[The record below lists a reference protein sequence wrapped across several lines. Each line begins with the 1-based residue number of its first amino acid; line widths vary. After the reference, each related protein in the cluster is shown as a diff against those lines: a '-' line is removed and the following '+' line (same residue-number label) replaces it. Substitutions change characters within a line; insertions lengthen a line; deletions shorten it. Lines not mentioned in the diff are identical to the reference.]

1 MVLAPAIEVLDL
13 TFVPFIDHSQI
24 QERVREIATLINHD
38 FEHKVPVFI
47 PILNGAFMFAA
58 DLLKEICIP
67 CEVSFVKVASYHGE
81 NTSGTVK
88 EVLGLQVDIKGR
100 HIILV
105 EDIVDTGLTMNQLVQ
120 SILKLEPASLSIATL
135 FLKPESLQVELPLT
149 YKGFEIENKFIVGY
163 GLDYN
168 ERGRNF
174 RDVYQKA
181 D

>member
-1 MVLAPAIEVLDL
+1 MVLAPTLEVLDL
-13 TFVPFIDHSQI
+13 TFVPFMDHSTI
-24 QERVREIATLINHD
+24 QKRVIEIGTSINED
-38 FEHKVPVFI
+38 FENKIPIFI

-81 NTSGTVK
+81 NTTGKVH
-88 EVLGLQVDIKGR
+88 EVLGLQTEIRGR

-105 EDIVDTGLTMNQLVQ
+105 EDIVDTGLTMNQLVKAF
-120 SILKLEPASLSIATL
+120 LKLEPASLSIATL
-135 FLKPESLQVELPLT
+135 FVKPEALQVELPLT

-168 ERGRNF
+168 GQGRNF

>member
-1 MVLAPAIEVLDL
+1 MVLAPVIEVLDL
-13 TFVPFIDHSQI
+13 TFVPFISHSQI
-24 QERVREIATLINHD
+24 QLRVREIGTAINQS
-38 FEHKVPVFI
+38 FEDKVPVFI
-47 PILNGAFMFAA
+47 PILNGGFMFAA

-67 CEVSFVKVASYHGE
+67 CEVSFVKVASYQGE
-81 NTSGTVK
+81 STGGEVK
-88 EVLGLQVDIKGR
+88 EVLGLNTDIKGR

-105 EDIVDTGLTMNQLVQ
+105 EDIVDTGLTMEKLVT
-120 SILKLEPASLSIATL
+120 IFMRMEPASLSIATL
-135 FLKPESLQVELPLT
+135 FIKPKAVKVELPIT

-168 ERGRNF
+168 GQGRNF